1 MEKLIAG
8 QEEFVRLT
16 LVKMHKFI
24 PFKSGDSQCWKS
36 GDMGKMGVWR
46 VLWVSVPE
54 KALFTLSACFAYK
67 NIVVVVAHMF
77 DEMQMF

>member
-8 QEEFVRLT
+8 QEESVRLT
-16 LVKMHKFI
+16 LMKMYKFI

-36 GDMGKMGVWR
+36 GDTGKMGVQH
-46 VLWVSVPE
+46 VLWISVTE

-67 NIVVVVAHMF
+67 NIVVAAHMF
-77 DEMQMF
+77 DETQMF